1 MPSIQIIFVIVAIL
15 VSVIVN
21 GIVAYRMS
29 YVAKLK
35 GYEDK
40 DIHAFS
46 MCFWL
51 GFIGWIY
58 VAMLPNLTLMQQ
70 NQELIDWLKKTR

>member
-1 MPSIQIIFVIVAIL
+1 
-15 VSVIVN
+15 
-21 GIVAYRMS
+21 MS